1 MSQLSERF
9 GLRLKCDTCGSSC
22 SAVGYESF
30 AKRDEVEAWFV
41 NQHSSKFKK
50 HRFTVSKDAYSAELT
65 HVFVER
71 TTRVFKTS
79 STAYSDVTDI
89 IVSAGSLTAGKKYY
103 IEVTAQMDN
112 ANVAS
117 GVGAK
122 VVHGSTDFAVQSGI
136 MSLMLPIEE

>member
-1 MSQLSERF
+1 MILVAQVAQQEAM
-9 GLRLKCDTCGSSC
+9 KGS
-22 SAVGYESF
+22 

-50 HRFTVSKDAYSAELT
+50 HRSTVSKDAHAAELT

-89 IVSAGSLTAGKKYY
+89 IVSAS
-103 IEVTAQMDN
+103 
-112 ANVAS
+112 
-117 GVGAK
+117 
-122 VVHGSTDFAVQSGI
+122 
-136 MSLMLPIEE
+136 